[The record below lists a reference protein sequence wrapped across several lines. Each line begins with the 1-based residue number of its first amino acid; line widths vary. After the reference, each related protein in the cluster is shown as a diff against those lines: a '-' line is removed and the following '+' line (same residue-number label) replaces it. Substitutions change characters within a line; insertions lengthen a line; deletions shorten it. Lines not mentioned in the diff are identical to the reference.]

1 MLADGDALQGDA
13 DTAWNTLVAAMENL
27 RLKADKDVLEA
38 LLDEAAGLDLSRYT
52 EESVAVFRA
61 ALASAQAVFADGTL
75 TEADQQKVDD
85 AVNAL
90 KEAKAGLTALNDGS
104 GDGSGTGSGDAQEP
118 GGSQDTD
125 GQNSGS
131 QNTGGQNSADQ
142 GGSKTGSGGNA
153 DKNSGDSADKAAKTG
168 DAAPV
173 AGWILFAAVSG
184 AAAFSVITGKRRR
197 GQR

>member
-1 MLADGDALQGDA
+1 METGKQEFTDALTAAKETLADGDALQGDV

-27 RLKADKDVLEA
+27 RLKADKDALEV

-52 EESVAVFRA
+52 EESAAVFRA

-90 KEAKAGLTALNDGS
+90 KEAKAGLTALNGGS

-118 GGSQDTD
+118 GGSQDTG
-125 GQNSGS
+125 GQNSG
-131 QNTGGQNSADQ
+131 
-142 GGSKTGSGGNA
+142 GSV
-153 DKNSGDSADKAAKTG
+153 DKAAKTG

-197 GQR
+197 GQRG